1 MAATAGED
9 IAAWV
14 RQQWD
19 RADLALARERRDYW
33 LNLAFIEGEQWVYWH
48 PQSQTVAE
56 FPRPKDDTRVRMTAN
71 RMQSNVTNLLA
82 KLQKRELAF
91 EVMASE
97 ADDAALGGARLG
109 EHLLTAE
116 HQDRQWEQVRSDEL
130 LGSFLGGTSTVV
142 IEWDPNAGEQL
153 AIDPETDKPVNEG
166 QIQLSAL
173 AITEHTTEPGTRV
186 WMDSRFL
193 LMAKAMPPQQVKE
206 HYGLDF
212 DPAADAQSGT
222 GPLQRR
228 LWLDRGFPA
237 NVDLTNVFTYY
248 ERPRPTR
255 TGGNQRGGRWVVVV
269 NGKAILD
276 RSWPFP
282 FTTPN
287 WYSFRQIRVP
297 GRWTGHTMLN
307 DARPLQVAYNHGI
320 SMLSEHMKLA
330 GNARLAIPDSSG
342 VEAEDLSDLPG
353 EIISYDGMSSS
364 GPHWLEPP
372 NIPRWLI
379 DHVNRLEQK
388 LDDVMAVH
396 DISRGVAPGDRNSG
410 LALSVLAEKDETP
423 TGLMAHDQS
432 LGWAYIATCVLQIW
446 ESKVH
451 EYRTTT
457 LQTESGIPIA
467 KKWTGKQLHGQ
478 TRASV
483 PLDNVLPHSRVAMQ
497 AWVQGLAQTF
507 PQAMAGIAG
516 NPSAL
521 ARMMDIPGVDAFT
534 EMVDADVAQ
543 AQRENML
550 MEAGQIPSLDDKP
563 FPMRFDNHAVHI
575 AEHNRFRKSKAYM
588 HAPSQVRDIIDLHVL
603 AHETMARDEAASQAE
618 QNAILPGA
626 AAFPQAHEP
635 PGSLVPPDH
644 AEKQAAMSAGPG
656 GAPPAPMPGMG

>member
-1 MAATAGED
+1 MDAPAGED
-9 IAAWV
+9 LATWV
-14 RQQWD
+14 RHLWD

-33 LNLAFIEGEQWVYWH
+33 LNLAFIEGEQWVFWH
-48 PQSQTVAE
+48 PTSQTVAE
-56 FPRPKDDTRVRMTAN
+56 FPRPKDSDRVRITAN
-71 RMQSNVTNLLA
+71 RMQPNLINLLA

-91 EVMASE
+91 EVMASD

-109 EHLLTAE
+109 EHLLTSE
-116 HQDRQWEQVRSDEL
+116 HQDQQWEQVRGDEL
-130 LGSFLGGTSTVV
+130 LATFLGGTSTVV

-153 AIDPETDKPVNEG
+153 AVDPETDKPVNEG

-173 AITEHTTEPGTRV
+173 SITEHTAEPGTRS
-186 WMDSRFL
+186 WIDSRYL
-193 LMAKAMPPQQVKE
+193 LTAKAMPPPQLKE

-212 DPAADAQSGT
+212 DPTPDAQVGT

-248 ERPRPTR
+248 ERPVKDSK
-255 TGGNQRGGRWVVVV
+255 GRWVVVI
-269 NGKAILD
+269 NGKTVLD
-276 RSWPFP
+276 RPWPFP
-282 FTTPN
+282 FKTPN
-287 WYSFRQIRVP
+287 WYTFRQIRIP
-297 GRWTGHTMLN
+297 KRWTGHTLLN

-330 GNARLAIPDSSG
+330 GNARLAIPDGSG

-353 EIISYDGMSSS
+353 EIIHYDGMSTSC
-364 GPHWLEPP
+364 PHWLEPP

-379 DHVNRLEQK
+379 DHVNRLESK

-432 LGWAYIATCVLQIW
+432 LGWSYIGSCVLQIW
-446 ESKVH
+446 ESKVA

-457 LQTESGIPIA
+457 LQTDQGIPIT

-497 AWVQGLAQTF
+497 AWVQNLAATF

-563 FPMRFDNHAVHI
+563 FPQPFDNHAVHI

-588 HAPSQVRDIIDLHVL
+588 HAPSQIRDIIDLHVL
-603 AHETMARDEAASQAE
+603 AHETMARDEAAGQAQ
-618 QNAILPGA
+618 QNAILPGSG
-626 AAFPQAHEP
+626 AFPQAHEP

-644 AEKQAAMSAGPG
+644 AEQSAAATV
-656 GAPPAPMPGMG
+656 GAPGAPAPAGMPGMG